1 MALFLARCICCTTRI
16 YKVLCRAFVCTL
28 TLDMSV
34 PPDAYPPGRPSA
46 YLNTY
51 YKLRRVD
58 TIDGEDRFEKIHLAC
73 DRVFSHKH
81 PNPTLDA
88 LHVMNCPRS
97 SLEHKKIIASK
108 CKSRSVQ
115 DKWNDLCVEMQ
126 QEQAAFLRSDDP
138 EAALPVPS
146 QLATQVLTTDPCLRL
161 ILVLGLDRHLRSPRR
176 RSSLQPRNRGHS
188 AGQTPA
194 LSRKPPYCCCCLS
207 GCW

>member
-1 MALFLARCICCTTRI
+1 
-16 YKVLCRAFVCTL
+16 
-28 TLDMSV
+28 MSV

-81 PNPTLDA
+81 PNPTLGA

-97 SLEHKKIIASK
+97 SLEDKKIMASN

-126 QEQAAFLRSDDP
+126 QEQAAFLLSDD
-138 EAALPVPS
+138 ASDVARPVPS
-146 QLATQVLTTDPCLRL
+146 PLTT
-161 ILVLGLDRHLRSPRR
+161 
-176 RSSLQPRNRGHS
+176 
-188 AGQTPA
+188 
-194 LSRKPPYCCCCLS
+194 
-207 GCW
+207 